1 MAIGFLEVAGYGAA
15 LYAMDRACKHAD
27 IKIIGVDTINPKDTS
42 ANIPLTVQ
50 IKFEGSVSDV
60 SQAVTV
66 AREHALRFNE
76 EKEIITS
83 VIEKPYEGTYKLGC
97 LSKVKFKATY
107 NDEKQ

>member
-15 LYAMDRACKHAD
+15 LYAMDKACKETD
-27 IKIIGVDTINPKDTS
+27 IRIIGVDTINPKDTS

-60 SQAVTV
+60 KIAVEA

-83 VIEKPYEGTYKLGC
+83 MIENPYEGTCKLGNIT
-97 LSKVKFKATY
+97 KVKF
-107 NDEKQ
+107 ER

>member
-15 LYAMDRACKHAD
+15 LYAMDKACKYAA

-60 SQAVTV
+60 KLATEV

-76 EKEIITS
+76 DKEIITS
-83 VIEKPYEGTYKLGC
+83 VIEKPYEGTNKLGHI
-97 LSKVKFKATY
+97 SKIKFRIQC
-107 NDEKQ
+107 EK

>member
-15 LYAMDRACKHAD
+15 LYAMDKACKQAD

-60 SQAVTV
+60 QLGAEV
-66 AREHALRFNE
+66 AREYALRFNE

-83 VIEKPYEGTYKLGC
+83 VIENPYEGTYKLGRI
-97 LSKVKFKATY
+97 SKVKF
-107 NDEKQ
+107 

>member
-15 LYAMDRACKHAD
+15 LYAMDQACKEAN

-60 SQAVTV
+60 KIAATK
-66 AREHALRFNE
+66 AREYALRFNE

-83 VIEKPYEGTYKLGC
+83 VIENPYEGTCKLGT
-97 LSKVKFKATY
+97 LSKVKF
-107 NDEKQ
+107 ER